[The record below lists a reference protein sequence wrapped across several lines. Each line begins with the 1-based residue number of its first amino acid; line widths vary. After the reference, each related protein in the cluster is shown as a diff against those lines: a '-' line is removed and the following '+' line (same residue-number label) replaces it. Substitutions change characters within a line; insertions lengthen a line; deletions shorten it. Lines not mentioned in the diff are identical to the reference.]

1 MYHNYSSLNIFHIFY
16 TSIYV
21 FIIILLQIEEFLV
34 FQRKKKTVPIYQFVF
49 FPHSKLKASIKR

>member
-1 MYHNYSSLNIFHIFY
+1 MYHTYSSLHIFHIFY

-34 FQRKKKTVPIYQFVF
+34 FQRKKKTVSIYQFVLYILF
-49 FPHSKLKASIKR
+49 FCII